1 MMAKTTARAI
11 VVVCLGLFATYTPSA
26 QPRRLGTIEFQSSGA
41 PAARRAFEEGVALL
55 HSFVYEDA
63 AARFRTAEQIDPSFA
78 LAYWFDA
85 LTYSHALWGD
95 EDVVG
100 AHAALGRLGPDAG
113 ARLAKA
119 PDVRERAW
127 GDAVEALFGDG
138 DLRARSIAFAA
149 GMKRVRAAADDDEA
163 MAFTSLAIMGAAR
176 FLPPDQQESAYDEA
190 ESLAR
195 RVFSHQL
202 NHPGAAHYIIHADD
216 APGRAVRAL
225 AAARTYAAVAPDAV
239 HALHMPAHTFV
250 QLGLWDEAAEA
261 TEHAWAV
268 SRAQIQARHQ
278 SGAELSFH
286 DLLWLVYVDAQ
297 QGRYAAARSR
307 AEEGRDAVAP
317 LDLSHER
324 MEKRLANCFTS
335 FAYVSE
341 TGDWKAWPNLTAHD
355 SAIAAAATLGGSSPL
370 ERSVIRTC
378 EYNRAVAM
386 AMNGDVSAANVLAP
400 KTRQLG
406 AAAEARGRAL
416 AMTRAS
422 ILEGLVAR
430 GAGDQATAVA
440 RFREAANEEQGVP
453 PLGPQLFPALEVLG
467 TELLAAGRPK
477 DALDAFDA
485 ELARTHNR
493 SNALLGITRA
503 ATLLG
508 DADRARDA
516 SHTLASNW
524 LRADP
529 AVRRQLK

>member
-1 MMAKTTARAI
+1 MPAADGCRPALVVAVLQQGRLVSNSFSAGGRATLPRAQTAGRGASDVGGRGGAPAATARSGRATTRVSTTNAVRRRSRASGRGRKIRWASARVRAGRTGLLMMAKTTARAI

-225 AAARTYAAVAPDAV
+225 AAARTYAA
-239 HALHMPAHTFV
+239 
-250 QLGLWDEAAEA
+250 
-261 TEHAWAV
+261 
-268 SRAQIQARHQ
+268 
-278 SGAELSFH
+278 
-286 DLLWLVYVDAQ
+286 
-297 QGRYAAARSR
+297 
-307 AEEGRDAVAP
+307 
-317 LDLSHER
+317 
-324 MEKRLANCFTS
+324 
-335 FAYVSE
+335 
-341 TGDWKAWPNLTAHD
+341 
-355 SAIAAAATLGGSSPL
+355 
-370 ERSVIRTC
+370 
-378 EYNRAVAM
+378 
-386 AMNGDVSAANVLAP
+386 
-400 KTRQLG
+400 
-406 AAAEARGRAL
+406 
-416 AMTRAS
+416 
-422 ILEGLVAR
+422 
-430 GAGDQATAVA
+430 
-440 RFREAANEEQGVP
+440 
-453 PLGPQLFPALEVLG
+453 
-467 TELLAAGRPK
+467 
-477 DALDAFDA
+477 
-485 ELARTHNR
+485 
-493 SNALLGITRA
+493 
-503 ATLLG
+503 
-508 DADRARDA
+508 
-516 SHTLASNW
+516 
-524 LRADP
+524 
-529 AVRRQLK
+529 